1 MNGSKNGN
9 LASCKSRPRF
19 EPATSDYSR
28 DFRLRVSVA
37 CPCYGYV
44 ADRIGENVVVT
55 KPWEW
60 FGSVTV
66 AVVLQARFTAKGD
79 GGEAHNA
86 YSLQPCTVEKLAE
99 YLK

>member
-44 ADRIGENVVVT
+44 ADRIGENVVVMET
-55 KPWEW
+55 M
-60 FGSVTV
+60 GMVRIRHR

>member
-1 MNGSKNGN
+1 
-9 LASCKSRPRF
+9 
-19 EPATSDYSR
+19 
-28 DFRLRVSVA
+28 
-37 CPCYGYV
+37 
-44 ADRIGENVVVT
+44 VVVT